1 MITLV
6 FSVIANLFFGQVTSV
21 SGFGGIS
28 GIPIPDFLSRTAH
41 PDRLYFVTLAVALLV
56 YALLRYVARTP
67 FGLALQGIRDDPVR
81 MSSLGYNVT
90 LHRTLAFAF
99 AGFIA
104 AIGGVLFVWWN
115 AQIAPSTIGLSATID
130 VLVIAVIGG
139 LYRLEG
145 AWLGALVF
153 VLINN
158 YAQDIDLVADRF
170 HTLIGVIFL
179 VIVLVS
185 PNGLIGLWE
194 RVTAG
199 PRRHAADGH
208 HPGEGVGRAH
218 TRRLTRYPFLR
229 RRHSMPVARHTGRGA
244 FWLAVTIAVARVR
257 RRRLRSR
264 TTTSSSSTSTA
275 ASTPSTSTP
284 AAAAPADA
292 PDPQP
297 AVEPR
302 SGGSGTPIKI
312 AIMSECKGAFG
323 SFDNQNMAGAVAA
336 LSQFAGAKPKNP
348 NKPRDGFTGGAIGDH
363 PLKLVGVGCGDDT
376 SDTAIKET
384 RRLMEQLDADV
395 MIGPLSG
402 DESIAVANYAKQ
414 HPDKTFV
421 DGSAGAQ
428 DTTLKVQAPNFFRFN
443 GDGAQWN
450 AGLGDIAYNKLGW
463 KKAAVVADDYSF
475 GWTSAAGF
483 IAEFC
488 AAGGQVTKR
497 VFPPLNTTDY
507 SSYAQQ
513 MPTDVDGT
521 FVAVGGAGL
530 IPFLKA
536 YEQAK
541 GPIDAKKFI
550 GNLFWGTPGQ
560 FEQLGP
566 RVSGAYIGGAGTAG
580 DLDTP
585 AAQDYAT
592 NIIGKWFKVDPA
604 RQGRGLGRAEHVHV
618 RLLPQHL
625 GPDQGPGGG
634 QGRHLRPVQAP
645 GRAGQGGA
653 AGAVRHGQARRRT
666 ARPSSRST
674 TSSCT

>member
-1 MITLV
+1 MRAGPISRRGPLWLLV
-6 FSVIANLFFGQVTSV
+6 AIVAVL
-21 SGFGGIS
+21 
-28 GIPIPDFLSRTAH
+28 A
-41 PDRLYFVTLAVALLV
+41 LAVA
-56 YALLRYVARTP
+56 
-67 FGLALQGIRDDPVR
+67 GCGSNDDN
-81 MSSLGYNVT
+81 S
-90 LHRTLAFAF
+90 
-99 AGFIA
+99 
-104 AIGGVLFVWWN
+104 
-115 AQIAPSTIGLSATID
+115 SATK
-130 VLVIAVIGG
+130 
-139 LYRLEG
+139 
-145 AWLGALVF
+145 
-153 VLINN
+153 
-158 YAQDIDLVADRF
+158 
-170 HTLIGVIFL
+170 
-179 VIVLVS
+179 S
-185 PNGLIGLWE
+185 
-194 RVTAG
+194 TATT
-199 PRRHAADGH
+199 D
-208 HPGEGVGRAH
+208 
-218 TRRLTRYPFLR
+218 
-229 RRHSMPVARHTGRGA
+229 TG
-244 FWLAVTIAVARVR
+244 
-257 RRRLRSR
+257 
-264 TTTSSSSTSTA
+264 TTSA
-275 ASTPSTSTP
+275 P
-284 AAAAPADA
+284 AAAPTDA

-297 AVEPR
+297 AVAPR

-348 NKPRDGFTGGAIGDH
+348 AKPKDGFTGGAIGDH

-376 SDTAIKET
+376 ADTAIKEV

-463 KKAAVVADDYSF
+463 RKAAIISDDYSF
-475 GWTSAAGF
+475 GWTSTAGF

-488 AAGGQVTKR
+488 AAGGQITKR

-507 SSYAQQ
+507 SSFAQQ
-513 MPTDVDGT
+513 LPDDVDGT

-530 IPFLKA
+530 IPFLKS

-566 RVSGAYIGGAGTAG
+566 RVAGAYIGGAGTAG

-585 AAQDYAT
+585 AATDYAA
-592 NIIGKWFKVDPA
+592 NIIGKWFKTIP
-604 RQGRGLGRAEHVHV
+604 
-618 RLLPQHL
+618 
-625 GPDQGPGGG
+625 PGGDAAPQAPSTFTYG
-634 QGRHLRPVQAP
+634 FYVNTWGLIKGLEAVKGDISDQSKLQAVLAKTELPAPYGPITLDENRQAKFDVYDQQLYLKGGKLAVKTVARIPAVDQTFGGTFSASTPAP
-645 GRAGQGGA
+645 GRNFPGCEKRDLPWVGNAQ
-653 AGAVRHGQARRRT
+653 AVKVVG
-666 ARPSSRST
+666 
-674 TSSCT
+674 